1 MKIAPVP
8 ENLIECLLWA
18 AGALPTPLIDTF
30 QAMVRARAIMA
41 GSKLRV
47 FDALA
52 DGPATAAEVAQRIG
66 ADSRATG
73 KLLSALTGA
82 GYLTWK
88 NDRYRLARVARK
100 WLLSNCPCSL
110 HDNML
115 HRYLEWEITGHFED
129 FVRTGKALD
138 IHQDFPAEK
147 WSTYLNGMRSLAGLS
162 AGEVVRRLP
171 VPVGAR
177 TMLDVGGAHGH
188 YSVALCRRYADLS
201 ATIMDL
207 PDAVQAAAPILAR
220 ENMGSRVVHRAAD
233 VLTADLG
240 TDQWDVVF
248 ISQLLHHFDS
258 ENNRQLLQRVAR
270 ALRTG
275 GIVAILELI
284 RPRSPR
290 AAGQTGALLD
300 LFFAV
305 TSLSGTWSQAE
316 LADWQL
322 EAGLTPLKPIRL
334 RTIPGACMQAAVK
347 TS

>member
-1 MKIAPVP
+1 MKIGPVP

-18 AGALPTPLIDTF
+18 AGVMPTPLIDTF
-30 QAMVRARAIMA
+30 QAIVRARAIMA
-41 GSKLRV
+41 GSKLGV

-52 DGPATAAEVAQRIG
+52 AGPATANEVAQRIG
-66 ADSRATG
+66 ADPRATG

-82 GYLTWK
+82 GYLRWK
-88 NDRYRLARVARK
+88 NDRFSLARVARK

-129 FVRTGKALD
+129 FVRTGKSVD

-171 VPVGAR
+171 VPNGAR
-177 TMLDVGGAHGH
+177 TMLDVGGAHGY
-188 YSVALCRRYADLS
+188 YSVALCRRYPDLS
-201 ATIMDL
+201 ATIIDL
-207 PDAVQAAAPILAR
+207 PDAVQAAAPILAK
-220 ENMGSRVVHRAAD
+220 ENMGQRVVHRAD
-233 VLTADLG
+233 NVLTTDLG
-240 TDQWDVVF
+240 TDQWDLVF
-248 ISQLLHHFDS
+248 ASQLLHHFDAES
-258 ENNRQLLQRVAR
+258 NRQLLQRVAR
-270 ALRTG
+270 SLRPR
-275 GIVAILELI
+275 GIIAILEVI

-305 TSLSGTWSQAE
+305 TSLSGTWSLAE
-316 LADWQL
+316 LAGWQQG
-322 EAGLTPLKPIRL
+322 AGLMPLKPIRL
-334 RTIPGACMQAAVK
+334 RTIPGACIQAALK
-347 TS
+347 R